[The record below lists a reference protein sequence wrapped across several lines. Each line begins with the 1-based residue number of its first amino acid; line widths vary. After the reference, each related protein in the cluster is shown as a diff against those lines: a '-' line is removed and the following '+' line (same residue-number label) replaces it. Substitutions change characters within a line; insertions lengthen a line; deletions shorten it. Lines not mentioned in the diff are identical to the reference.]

1 MDNLF
6 KWFDELTKNSKKIYE
21 LNQTIK
27 KFNIDPIGTTH
38 SDPTHFVPELLQN
51 ADDQKA
57 DEIYFNF
64 NTLKNEIRF
73 SHNGNNFTK
82 QDIQDICSIGH
93 SQKSE
98 TIDKI
103 GKFGTGFKS
112 IYKVTDKP
120 IISCFLESKKTPI
133 IFSIENKIIPI
144 REKNNYQGLE
154 ISEKKFDTNFYFRL
168 ISNDIL
174 NEKSFIEFI
183 KDNATS
189 MLLFLPNI
197 RKLFFEVDNEKYIF
211 KREDKKISE
220 NFLISKIYAQFRTKE
235 KIYSFYR
242 FSKKIKLLN
251 YQGETDIVVAYQFN
265 KSNFISDDRKL
276 LNVFFK
282 TKENTGYSFLIHGP
296 FFLDESRKHIDT
308 SNPNNEVIAKEFDGL
323 IKESVNQL
331 KEKKLLHISFF
342 NLLPNSEDDITCL
355 KNIKEKI
362 YEVIGNEAVWPTEE
376 GTFEIKENVFYGK
389 DEFRKC
395 FSFEDIKKLKTNQ
408 KWIQKS
414 VESNNKL
421 FEDFNIKEFN
431 GDLVVELLDDDLLD
445 DFLKVK
451 TNSQLVDI
459 YLLFSKE
466 KDTYHNTICH
476 NKKIIK
482 AKNGQFFCG
491 KDIKFPI
498 KKTDYLEDINYL
510 NPNFLENKEYED
522 KYEELELFFKSCGV
536 KKVNQIDLLNNQLKK
551 LNLIENKKIE
561 VNFSSYISFLKKC
574 VEFYT
579 SCSNSKINEIDESN
593 IEDDESKITQHNYI
607 KNLRDQIFLIDED
620 KIARTNGKLYIDGKK
635 NYETGLSIISK
646 ILNKYKIYIP
656 KEDEIK
662 TSPLIKFLREFYIK
676 EKLDIDENYFSKSHD
691 ERFDAFDQ
699 RGQNQTREND
709 IDDDY
714 ALELFDEIVNEIDK
728 KKSLLILKTIN
739 NSDQE
744 KYCVAR
750 YKPRRSDRKASIFES
765 TFLKKIKKHKWIPTK
780 KGEFENVYYFV
791 KKPRELD
798 IIFFQE
804 LKDFW
809 KDKFFIK
816 TKTKKNKITNM
827 FLDDIG
833 LNEEQKNSFQNEINK
848 NPNII
853 KKLIVD
859 KLESVKKTENTITTA
874 GRKHAGPLKN
884 SDKKPNWNKI
894 NSKTINKKN
903 KKSKEKLKGRDPNI
917 SKQIK
922 INYNYQ
928 CQICIAKK
936 DFIIGTY
943 GEEEKNRRKLTEA
956 AHIKDAS
963 DSGLATFVNLLCLCK
978 NCHDKYS
985 EEPNYIMPKIKK
997 TIKENNN
1004 SIKCRFFGLKGF
1016 KYKINNNNE
1025 NVFIF
1030 FQDEHVKIIKKYKI
1044 KL

>member
-6 KWFDELTKNSKKIYE
+6 KWFDELTKKSKEFYE

-27 KFNIDPIGTTH
+27 KFNIEIIGTTH

-64 NTLKNEIRF
+64 NSLKNEIRF

-93 SQKSE
+93 SQKNE
-98 TIDKI
+98 TINKI

-120 IISCFLESKKTPI
+120 IISCFLESQKTQI

-154 ISEKKFDTNFYFRL
+154 ISEKKFDTNFFFRL
-168 ISNDIL
+168 ISNDVL
-174 NEKSFIEFI
+174 NEKILIEFI

-211 KREDKKISE
+211 RREDKKISE
-220 NFLISKIYAQFRTKE
+220 NFLISNIYTDIGTKE
-235 KIYSFYR
+235 EICSFYR
-242 FSKKIKLLN
+242 FSKKIKLQN

-265 KSNFISDDRKL
+265 KSNFISDDKKL

-282 TKENTGYSFLIHGP
+282 TKEYTGYSFLIHGP
-296 FFLDESRKHIDT
+296 FFLDESRKHIDQ
-308 SNPNNEVIAKEFDGL
+308 SDPNNEVIAKEFDEL
-323 IKESVNQL
+323 IIESVNEL
-331 KEKKLLHISFF
+331 KEKKFLNISFF
-342 NLLPNSEDDITCL
+342 NLLPNSEDNITYL
-355 KNIKEKI
+355 PNIQEKI
-362 YEVIGNEAVWPTEE
+362 YEVIDNEAVWPTEE
-376 GTFEIKENVFYGK
+376 GTFEKKENVFYGK

-395 FSFEDIKKLKTNQ
+395 FSFDDIKKLRTNQ

-431 GDLVVELLDDDLLD
+431 GGLVEELLEDDLLNE
-445 DFLKVK
+445 FLKNK
-451 TNSQLVDI
+451 TDSQLVDL
-459 YLLFSKE
+459 YLLFLNE
-466 KDTYHNTICH
+466 KNLYDRTTCN

-482 AKNGQFFCG
+482 AKDGQFFSG
-491 KDIKFPI
+491 DDIKFPI
-498 KKTDYLEDINYL
+498 KKNDYQDGISYI
-510 NPNFLENKEYED
+510 NPNFLENKKYED
-522 KYEELELFFKSCGV
+522 KYEKLELFFKSCGV
-536 KKVNQIDLLNNQLKK
+536 KKVNQIDLLNNELKK

-561 VNFSSYISFLKKC
+561 VNLRSYISFLKKC

-579 SCSNSKINEIDESN
+579 SYSNSKTNEIDKSK
-593 IEDDESKITQHNYI
+593 IEDDESKITKHDYI
-607 KNLRDQIFLIDED
+607 KNLSDQIFLIDED
-620 KIARTNGKLYIDGKK
+620 KIARTNDELYIDDKK
-635 NYETGLSIISK
+635 NHETGLSTISN
-646 ILNKYKIYIP
+646 ILKKHKIYIP
-656 KEDEIK
+656 KEAEIK

-676 EKLDIDENYFSKSHD
+676 EKLDIEENYFSESHD

-699 RGQNQTREND
+699 RSRNQTRENA

-714 ALELFDEIVNEIDK
+714 DLELIDEIVNKIDK

-739 NSDQE
+739 NLDQL
-744 KYCVAR
+744 KYCNAQ
-750 YKPRRSDRKASIFES
+750 YKPRKSDPKTSIFES
-765 TFLKKIKKHKWIPTK
+765 TFLKKIKKHKWIPSK
-780 KGEFENVYYFV
+780 KGKFENVFYFT
-791 KKPRELD
+791 KKPKELD
-798 IIFFQE
+798 NKFYKE
-804 LKDFW
+804 LKEFW
-809 KDKFFIK
+809 RDKLFIK
-816 TKTKKNKITNM
+816 TRIKNNKVINK
-827 FLDDIG
+827 FLDN
-833 LNEEQKNSFQNEINK
+833 LNLTDDQKNSIRNELEK
-848 NPNII
+848 NPNLI
-853 KKLIVD
+853 KKLLLD
-859 KLESVKKTENTITTA
+859 KIESIKKTGSAKATV
-874 GRKHAGPLKN
+874 GRKHAGPLNN

-894 NSKTINKKN
+894 DIKKINKKYN
-903 KKSKEKLKGRDPNI
+903 KPKEKSKGRDPNI
-917 SKQIK
+917 SRQIK

-928 CQICIAKK
+928 CQICIVKK

-985 EEPNYIMPKIKK
+985 EEPNYIMPKIKN
-997 TIKENNN
+997 TIKENSNP
-1004 SIKCRFFGLKGF
+1004 IKCRIFGLKGF

-1030 FQDEHVKIIKKYKI
+1030 FQDEHVKIIKKYK